1 MEQRQSPRRPVR
13 LDIQITYPTGE
24 SHQVVSRDISDGG
37 IFLILERSSQPLIGE
52 LIYLEISGESSGE
65 TLPGT
70 EAIVVH
76 QTPEG
81 MGLAFIE
88 IK

>member
-13 LDIQITYPTGE
+13 LEIQITYPTGE
-24 SHQVVSRDISDGG
+24 SHHVFSRDISDGG
-37 IFLILERSSQPLIGE
+37 IFLMLDKASQPLIGE
-52 LIYLEISGESSGE
+52 LIYLEIVGDPGDE